1 MSKIAVIDIGTN
13 SIHMVLAEAEPDG
26 SYKILDRF
34 KDMTRL
40 GDGTFRQRRL
50 SAESRAR
57 GVEVLKNLTMLARNK
72 GFDRILMA
80 ATSAVREARNSGQF
94 VEEVSENTG
103 VRVKVITGQE
113 EARLIYLG
121 VRQSMDLTDRPTLLV
136 DVGGGSVEIIA
147 GNRKRLLH
155 AESLKL
161 GAIRLKDLFL
171 TKAPPP
177 KAKLRAMYDMIGKEL
192 HAALERFRQP
202 EFDRIVISSG
212 MASNLAEIIYLERT
226 GYPIP
231 QINLSTITL
240 KEIRGVEQRLAT
252 SDVDTRLGIPGLD
265 PRRVDTLLAAT
276 AVVRRCLEITGH
288 KEATISDKAMR
299 EGLVYDFIQK
309 NQEGLLIE
317 QEIPNIRLRNVVA
330 LARRCHYPETH
341 SHHVAKLALS
351 LFAQTQPLH
360 GMAEQERECL
370 EYAALLHDVGYAI
383 NPRQHHKHSYYL
395 ITNSDLAGFTV
406 DEIEMIANVARY
418 HRRSLPGPQHLPYK
432 LLSPARRKVLE
443 TLSAILRIADGL
455 DRSHFSIIRDVH
467 VTIGK
472 IMNIE
477 LKALAD
483 SELEIWTAQSRADL
497 FQKVFG
503 REVTFTVQVE
513 PGFSTNAAE

>member
-57 GVEVLKNLTMLARNK
+57 GVDVLKNLTTLARNK

-94 VEEVSENTG
+94 IEEVSKNTG
-103 VRVKVITGQE
+103 VRVKVVTGQE

-121 VRQSMDLTDRPTLLV
+121 VRQSMDLTDRPTILV
-136 DVGGGSVEIIA
+136 DVGGGSVELIV
-147 GNRKRLLH
+147 GNRERLLH
-155 AESLKL
+155 AVSLKL

-171 TKAPPP
+171 TKSPPT
-177 KAKLRAMYDMIGKEL
+177 KAKLRAMHAVIEKDL

-212 MASNLAEIIYLERT
+212 MAANLVEIIYLERT
-226 GYPIP
+226 GVPIP
-231 QINLSTITL
+231 QINLSTVTL
-240 KEIRGVEQRLAT
+240 KEIRAVEQRLAT

-276 AVVRRCLEITGH
+276 SVIRQCLEATGH
-288 KEATISDKAMR
+288 KEATISDRAMR

-341 SHHVAKLALS
+341 SRHVATLAKS
-351 LFAQTQPLH
+351 LFDQTQSLH
-360 GMAEQERECL
+360 GLDDREREWL

-395 ITNSDLAGFTV
+395 ITNSDLAGFTAE
-406 DEIEMIANVARY
+406 EIEMIANVARF
-418 HRRSLPGPQHLPYK
+418 HRRALPGTQHVSYK
-432 LLSPARRKVLE
+432 MMSPAGRRVLE
-443 TLSAILRIADGL
+443 KLSAILRIADGL
-455 DRSHFSIIRDVH
+455 DRSHFSIIQEVR
-467 VTIGK
+467 VTLGK
-472 IMNIE
+472 TINID
-477 LKALAD
+477 LQAIAD
-483 SELEIWTAQSRADL
+483 SELEIWTAQSRVDL
-497 FQKVFG
+497 FQNVFG

-513 PGFSTNAAE
+513 